1 MTPAARI
8 AAAIEII
15 DIWRAG
21 EEGLD
26 RVLTA
31 WGRAH
36 RFAGSG
42 DRHAI
47 ADHVYSAVR
56 RLRSSA
62 FVAGAKEGEVDGR
75 ALLRG
80 SLMLDGSDPAR
91 FFTGA
96 KYAPSL
102 LTEAEARAPEPLTQA
117 PRAVRLDLP
126 DWLETEL
133 VGFEDAALAALRERA
148 PLDLRVNLL
157 KADRAEAMEALEE
170 DGIAVDPL
178 SLSPTA
184 LRVREGQRLVARSRA
199 YGEGL

>member
-47 ADHVYSAVR
+47 ADHVYSTVR
-56 RLRSSA
+56 RLRSAA
-62 FVAGAKEGEVDGR
+62 FIAGVEEDEVDGR

-80 SLMLDGSDPAR
+80 SLMLDGSDPAQL
-91 FFTGA
+91 FTGA
-96 KYAPSL
+96 KYAPSR
-102 LTEAEARAPEPLTQA
+102 LTEAETRTPEPLAEA

-126 DWLETEL
+126 GWLETRL
-133 VGFEDAALAALRERA
+133 VGVEDDALAALRERA

-157 KADRAEAMEALEE
+157 KLD
-170 DGIAVDPL
+170 
-178 SLSPTA
+178 
-184 LRVREGQRLVARSRA
+184 
-199 YGEGL
+199 

>member
-56 RLRSSA
+56 RLRSA
-62 FVAGAKEGEVDGR
+62 GFVAGAGTHEADGR

-80 SLMLDGSDPAR
+80 SLMLDGADPAE
-91 FFTGA
+91 FFTGQR
-96 KYAPSL
+96 YAPPPLGEDEATPPRSL
-102 LTEAEARAPEPLTQA
+102 SDA
-117 PRAVRLDLP
+117 PRAIRLDLP
-126 DWLETEL
+126 YWLEAEL
-133 VGFEDAALAALRERA
+133 AGIEEDALAELRERA

-157 KADRAEAMEALEE
+157 KADRAEAIAALAD
-170 DGIAVDPL
+170 DGIV
-178 SLSPTA
+178 
-184 LRVREGQRLVARSRA
+184 VG
-199 YGEGL
+199 